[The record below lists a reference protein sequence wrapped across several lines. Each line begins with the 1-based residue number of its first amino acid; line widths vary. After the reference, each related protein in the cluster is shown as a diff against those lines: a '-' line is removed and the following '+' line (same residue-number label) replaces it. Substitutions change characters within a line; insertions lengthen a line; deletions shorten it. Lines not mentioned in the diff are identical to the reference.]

1 MQFYIEWLDTNEL
14 PDLCIDNIENKSNLK
29 ISNLISIIIYN
40 VSFIC
45 P

>member
-1 MQFYIEWLDTNEL
+1 MQFYIEWLDTNE
-14 PDLCIDNIENKSNLK
+14 LCIDNIENKSNLK